1 MPERPSFFE
10 PVAEIV
16 QKPAGMDA
24 SESSRVVV
32 SRLAAVRE
40 QLVADVPLGVQGD
53 AARQACL
60 LVCIACVSP
69 KIASTWGAVGAVVI
83 TEGLTWRMDVG
94 PPGRQP

>member
-1 MPERPSFFE
+1 MPERLSFFE

-60 LVCIACVSP
+60 LVCMSSS
-69 KIASTWGAVGAVVI
+69 STR
-83 TEGLTWRMDVG
+83 LTN
-94 PPGRQP
+94 